1 MFHACMH
8 KNDKSKMV
16 FKIVLDGVQHVILQD
31 YILASFSPA
40 PLKYYLFH
48 V

>member
-16 FKIVLDGVQHVILQD
+16 FKMEFSMSYCRTIFWQVFLQR
-31 YILASFSPA
+31 L
-40 PLKYYLFH
+40 
-48 V
+48 

>member
-8 KNDKSKMV
+8 TNAKSKMV
-16 FKIVLDGVQHVILQD
+16 FQHVILQD

-40 PLKYYLFH
+40 HLRYDLFH